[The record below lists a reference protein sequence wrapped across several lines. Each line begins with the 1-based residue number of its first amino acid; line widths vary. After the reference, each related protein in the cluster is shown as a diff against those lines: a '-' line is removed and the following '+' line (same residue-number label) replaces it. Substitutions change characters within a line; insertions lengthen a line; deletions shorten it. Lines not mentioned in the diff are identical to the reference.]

1 MSDLARFA
9 EDLRGNADT
18 LTRRASQVVR
28 KAALDTMA
36 DAKTLAPVDTGNLRN
51 SITTDARP
59 GDLRA
64 VVEATASYSAYIEWG
79 TSKMQP
85 QPFMQPAQE
94 RNTPGFF
101 EAVSQ
106 LAEEV

>member
-9 EDLRGNADT
+9 GDLRGNADT
-18 LTRRASQVVR
+18 LARRASQVVR

-36 DAKTLAPVDTGNLRN
+36 DAKMLAPVDTGNLRN

-64 VVEATASYSAYIEWG
+64 VVEATADYAAHIEFG
-79 TSKMQP
+79 TRKMRP
-85 QPFMQPAQE
+85 QPFMRPSQE
-94 RNTPGFF
+94 RNTPGFL
-101 EAVSQ
+101 EAISQ

>member
-1 MSDLARFA
+1 MSDLARYA
-9 EDLRGNADT
+9 ADLNAWTDT
-18 LTRRASQVVR
+18 LARRASQVVR

-51 SITTDARP
+51 SITTDARQ
-59 GDLRA
+59 GDLVA

-85 QPFMQPAQE
+85 QPFMQPAQD
-94 RNTPGFF
+94 RNTEPFMQALAQLIE
-101 EAVSQ
+101 EA
-106 LAEEV
+106 

>member
-9 EDLRGNADT
+9 EDLRESADT

-51 SITTDARP
+51 SITTDARQ
-59 GDLRA
+59 GDLVA
-64 VVEATASYSAYIEWG
+64 VVEATASYSAYIDWG
-79 TSKMQP
+79 TSKMRP
-85 QPFMQPAQE
+85 QPFMRPAQD
-94 RNTPGFF
+94 RNTGPFID
-101 EAVSQ
+101 AISQ

>member
-9 EDLRGNADT
+9 EGLRENADT

-51 SITTDARP
+51 SITTDARQ
-59 GDLRA
+59 GDLVA
-64 VVEATASYSAYIEWG
+64 VVEATADYAVHQEFG
-79 TSKMQP
+79 TRFQRP
-85 QPFMQPAQE
+85 QPYMRPAQD
-94 RNTPGFF
+94 RNTEPFMD
-101 EAVSQ
+101 AIAQ
-106 LAEEV
+106 LAEGV

>member
-1 MSDLARFA
+1 MSDLVRFA
-9 EDLRGNADT
+9 ADLRENADT

-51 SITTDARP
+51 SITTDARQ
-59 GDLRA
+59 GDLVA
-64 VVEATASYSAYIEWG
+64 VVEATADYSAYVEFG
-79 TSKMQP
+79 TRRMRP
-85 QPFMQPAQE
+85 QPFMRPAQD
-94 RNTPGFF
+94 RNTPGFL
-101 EAVSQ
+101 EAISQ

>member
-9 EDLRGNADT
+9 ADLRGNVDT

-36 DAKTLAPVDTGNLRN
+36 DAKMLAPVDTGNLRG
-51 SITTDARP
+51 SIATDARP
-59 GDLRA
+59 GDLVA
-64 VVEATASYSAYIEWG
+64 VVEATADYSAYVEFG
-79 TSKMQP
+79 TRRMRP
-85 QPFMQPAQE
+85 QPFMRPAQE
-94 RNTPGFF
+94 RNTPGFL
-101 EAVSQ
+101 EAISQ

>member
-1 MSDLARFA
+1 MSDLTRFA
-9 EDLRGNADT
+9 EDLRETADT

-51 SITTDARP
+51 SITTDTRT

-64 VVEATASYSAYIEWG
+64 VVEATASYSAYLEWG

-85 QPFMQPAQE
+85 QPFMRPAQD
-94 RNTPGFF
+94 RNTEPFMD
-101 EAVSQ
+101 AIAQ
-106 LAEEV
+106 LAEGV

>member
-1 MSDLARFA
+1 MSDLTRFA

-59 GDLRA
+59 GDLVA
-64 VVEATASYSAYIEWG
+64 VVEATADYAAAVEFGIE
-79 TSKMQP
+79 QRP
-85 QPFMQPAQE
+85 QPFMRPAQE
-94 RNTPGFF
+94 RNTPGFID
-101 EAVSQ
+101 AISQ
-106 LAEEV
+106 LAEGV